1 MHRAIIEPYEEC
13 WSNSDVINALG
24 QRLGSNHPAFSM
36 SGVELIDASLKASG
50 LPGFEKAA
58 DQRWINFAKCF
69 EDAHFLNGFG
79 HPDGKF
85 HFAADWSAI
94 SADNDLLPR
103 LPDHAAITD
112 EASEAKPFRLI
123 APPARRFLNT
133 SFTEMPSS
141 RAKEVG
147 PEVLIHPDAC
157 KRLGLSDG
165 DRVRLGNDLG
175 SVVLPVKI
183 FDGLQ
188 RDVVVVEGIW
198 PSEYFEEGLGINVLI
213 SADRPQPLG
222 GGVFH
227 DTSVWVKAG

>member
-1 MHRAIIEPYEEC
+1 M
-13 WSNSDVINALG
+13 
-24 QRLGSNHPAFSM
+24 
-36 SGVELIDASLKASG
+36 
-50 LPGFEKAA
+50 
-58 DQRWINFAKCF
+58 
-69 EDAHFLNGFG
+69 
-79 HPDGKF
+79 
-85 HFAADWSAI
+85 
-94 SADNDLLPR
+94 
-103 LPDHAAITD
+103 PDHAAITD

-141 RAKEVG
+141 RVREVG